1 MHWMSVPP
9 PPLHIDH
16 ATGLLAGAR
25 QVLSP
30 HFDARPAGV
39 LPELLV
45 VHGISL
51 PPGVF
56 GGPWIDRLFTATL
69 PADAH
74 PYFREIA
81 SQRVSAHA
89 LIRRDGQVVQYVP
102 FGERAWHAG
111 QSAYRGRTACNDFSI
126 GVELEGTDD
135 TPYTDAQ
142 YQALAALTVALLAAY
157 PSLSAQAIAGHSEVA
172 PGRKTDPGPAFDWAR
187 LRKLLAQTPPASLRS

>member
-1 MHWMSVPP
+1 MIGAVK
-9 PPLHIDH
+9 IDA

-25 QVLSP
+25 QVLSM

-51 PPGVF
+51 PPGEF
-56 GGPWIDRLFTATL
+56 GGPWIDRLFTGTL
-69 PADAH
+69 PWDVH
-74 PYFREIA
+74 PYFKQIEGLRA
-81 SQRVSAHA
+81 SAHA
-89 LIRRDGQVVQYVP
+89 LIRRDGQIVQYVP

-142 YQALAALTVALLAAY
+142 YQALAALSAALLAVY
-157 PSLSAQAIAGHSEVA
+157 PSLSAQAIAGHSDVS
-172 PGRKTDPGPAFDWAR
+172 PGRKTDPGATFDWAR
-187 LRKLLAQTPPASLRS
+187 FRALLDQAVRASVRG

>member
-1 MHWMSVPP
+1 MIGAVK
-9 PPLHIDH
+9 IDA

-30 HFDARPAGV
+30 HFDARPAGM

-51 PPGVF
+51 PPGEF
-56 GGPWIDRLFTATL
+56 GGPWIDRLFTGTL

-81 SQRVSAHA
+81 AQRVSAHA
-89 LIRRDGQVVQYVP
+89 LIRRDGRIVQYVP
-102 FGERAWHAG
+102 FGGRAWHAG
-111 QSAYRGRTACNDFSI
+111 QSTYRGRSACNDFSI

-142 YQALAALTVALLAAY
+142 YQALAALSAALLAAY
-157 PSLSAQAIAGHSEVA
+157 PSLSAQAIAGHSDVS
-172 PGRKTDPGPAFDWAR
+172 PGRKTDPGPSFDWAR
-187 LRKLLAQTPPASLRS
+187 FRGLLDQAQRASVRG

>member
-1 MHWMSVPP
+1 MIGAVK
-9 PPLHIDH
+9 IDA

-30 HFDARPAGV
+30 HFDARPAGM

-51 PPGVF
+51 PPGEF
-56 GGPWIDRLFTATL
+56 GGPWIDRLFTGTL

-81 SQRVSAHA
+81 AQRVSAHA
-89 LIRRDGQVVQYVP
+89 LIRRDGRIVQYVP

-111 QSAYRGRTACNDFSI
+111 QSTYRGRPACNDFSI

-142 YQALAALTVALLAAY
+142 YQALAALSAALLAAY
-157 PSLSAQAIAGHSEVA
+157 ASLSAQAIAGHSDVS
-172 PGRKTDPGPAFDWAR
+172 PGRKTDPGPSFDWAR
-187 LRKLLAQTPPASLRS
+187 FRGLLDQAQRASVRG

>member
-1 MHWMSVPP
+1 MIGAVK
-9 PPLHIDH
+9 IDA

-30 HFDARPAGV
+30 HYDARPAGV

-51 PPGVF
+51 PPGEF
-56 GGPWIDRLFTATL
+56 GGPWIDRLFTGTL

-74 PYFREIA
+74 PYFAAIA
-81 SQRVSAHA
+81 GQVVSAHA
-89 LIRRDGQVVQYVP
+89 LIRRDGQIVQYVP
-102 FGERAWHAG
+102 FSERAWHAG
-111 QSAYRGRTACNDFSI
+111 QSAYRGRNACNDFSV

-142 YQALAALTVALLAAY
+142 YESLAALSAALIAAY
-157 PSLSAQAIAGHSEVA
+157 PSLSAQAIAGHNEVS
-172 PGRKTDPGPAFDWAR
+172 PGRKTDPGPSFDWAR
-187 LRKLLAQTPPASLRS
+187 LRKLLDQAQRVILHG